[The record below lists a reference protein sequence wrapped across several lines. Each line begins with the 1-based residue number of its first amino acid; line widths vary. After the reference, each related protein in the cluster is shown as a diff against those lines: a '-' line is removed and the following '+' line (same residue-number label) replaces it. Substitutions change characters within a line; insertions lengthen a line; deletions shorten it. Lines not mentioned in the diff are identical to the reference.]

1 MKNPYGVA
9 VIINIKEFDKESE
22 IPKRK
27 GSGKDVKKLQRLWSE
42 FGFSVD
48 MDENSTTADDIYTY
62 LVKVANEINT
72 DFSCFVCCIMT
83 HGNMGEIY
91 GSDGKALDIKSVTN
105 LFKEDKCPAL
115 AGKPKLFFI
124 QVCRGS
130 NKLRDHSNQP
140 AGIPTTMDLTAAAND
155 AEYERG
161 NNSKFLKQANPK
173 EINFLIGYSTVP
185 GNF

>member
-1 MKNPYGVA
+1 
-9 VIINIKEFDKESE
+9 
-22 IPKRK
+22 
-27 GSGKDVKKLQRLWSE
+27 
-42 FGFSVD
+42 
-48 MDENSTTADDIYTY
+48 
-62 LVKVANEINT
+62 
-72 DFSCFVCCIMT
+72 MT

-105 LFKEDKCPAL
+105 LFKEDKCPGL

-124 QVCRGS
+124 QACRGS
-130 NKLRDHSNQP
+130 NQLRNHSNQP
-140 AGIPTTMDLTAAAND
+140 AGIPTAMEFTSAAND
-155 AEYERG
+155 ADYERG